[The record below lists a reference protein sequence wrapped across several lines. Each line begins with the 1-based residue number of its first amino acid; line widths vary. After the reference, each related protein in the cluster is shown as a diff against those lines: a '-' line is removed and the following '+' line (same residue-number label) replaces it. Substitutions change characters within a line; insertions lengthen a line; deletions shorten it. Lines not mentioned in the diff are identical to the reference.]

1 MVSED
6 SIFAI
11 GSCHI
16 SHKPQSWIA
25 CFDDE
30 FQLIWKKELPE
41 NPTQGLS
48 EQRYDKILKNENGI
62 VIFGAANINGGQSK
76 IWKFSRTDGIII
88 WENLLNYYVGV
99 RDFKLITDGFLITGS
114 NESIGFVK
122 KFDFDGQEFWSR
134 IYDLRPGF
142 ESSGQ
147 CIFEL
152 NDGSRDLIFVGNCGA
167 LKIIC
172 QTYILRL
179 NRDGNIICEYYFPGG
194 TGTGIYDSEME
205 YLILGGCTQEGIPR
219 IVIMHQEVTLVQDD
233 LFHLTEFRL
242 EQNYPNPFNAT
253 TTIRYQLPKSAFV
266 ILSVYDISGR
276 LMETLVN
283 EHKNAGY
290 YAVQWNTEH
299 VGSGIYL
306 YRIDTGAG
314 EFREVRKCLVV
325 K

>member
-1 MVSED
+1 
-6 SIFAI
+6 
-11 GSCHI
+11 
-16 SHKPQSWIA
+16 
-25 CFDDE
+25 
-30 FQLIWKKELPE
+30 
-41 NPTQGLS
+41 
-48 EQRYDKILKNENGI
+48 
-62 VIFGAANINGGQSK
+62 
-76 IWKFSRTDGIII
+76 
-88 WENLLNYYVGV
+88 
-99 RDFKLITDGFLITGS
+99 
-114 NESIGFVK
+114 
-122 KFDFDGQEFWSR
+122 
-134 IYDLRPGF
+134 
-142 ESSGQ
+142 
-147 CIFEL
+147 
-152 NDGSRDLIFVGNCGA
+152 
-167 LKIIC
+167 
-172 QTYILRL
+172 
-179 NRDGNIICEYYFPGG
+179 
-194 TGTGIYDSEME
+194 
-205 YLILGGCTQEGIPR
+205 
-219 IVIMHQEVTLVQDD
+219 VTLVQDD